1 MSKKLI
7 WGIFI
12 FIIAYFFV
20 QIISTLYVDFE
31 WFRSYGQLEIFWT
44 LFFTKFNVHAIFSAL
59 FIILFFLNFLLIRII
74 GGKGRIFTQ
83 NILDRLQLPVLGTP
97 RRALFILIA
106 IGVLVVGFMMGTGA
120 SAYWKEYLIYMNSVP
135 FAGFPQDPIF
145 NMDIGFYV
153 FSLPFYKFLFGWA
166 MFSLIVI
173 SLFSLFFHVLNGGIS
188 IRTGKIELSLF
199 SRAHLSFLA
208 ALIVTLHGIGYRI
221 SAFQLLFS
229 ERGKFF
235 GAGYADVNAQLLAYN
250 VCMVLSFIAA
260 ALLLFNIFKRSFKL
274 PLFVLIALIPAY
286 FVLGTIYP
294 SLQQRFIVVP
304 NELDKETPYIENNIK
319 FTRIAYDIERVKEK
333 DFANKSNL
341 TYRDIA
347 KNRSTLDNVRLWDW
361 RPLKQTYKQL
371 QELKPYYHFN
381 DVDVDRYIINKNKI
395 AVNLSAREI
404 AISKL
409 ATDSQTWTN
418 RQLIY
423 THGYGLVLNRVDKI
437 TPEGLPEMLIYDIP
451 PKTKINHEVKRPEI
465 YYGEHDN
472 PYVITNTSIK
482 PGEFDYPYGD
492 ENRYTTYEGSGGI
505 KLESFFKRLLFAV
518 SFNDINILISKNIS
532 NESRM
537 LFRRNIVEIVKNLT
551 PFLEFDSD
559 PYIVLSEGKLHW
571 LMDAYTIS
579 DKFPYSKPLNIGRAK
594 VNYIRNSVK
603 IVIDAYNGTIDYYI
617 IDKTDPII
625 KTYSNIFKGLFK
637 DIVEMPEDLKTH
649 IRYPEAIFNMQCQI
663 LLKYH
668 MTKPNVFYNNEDEW
682 AIPKQ
687 IYESSEELIHSYYL
701 VTTLPDEKRS
711 EFILIMPF
719 TPIKK
724 DNMIAF
730 MVAKCDQPDYGE
742 IILYTLPKEKLSYG
756 PMQIE
761 ARVNQD
767 TEISKQ
773 LTLWG
778 QKGSTV
784 IRGNMLV
791 IPIEESLLFIEPL
804 YLKAETSEMPE
815 LKRVI
820 LSFADKIVME
830 ENLNASIE
838 KLFYGSSFVAESTIT
853 EKDSGLRLK
862 EYANRAYRHLLQ
874 AERYQRTGNWAGYG
888 EELKKLRE
896 LLNIMKGLKE

>member
-7 WGIFI
+7 WGLFI
-12 FIIAYFFV
+12 FIIAYFLI
-20 QIISTLYVDFE
+20 QILSSFYVDFE
-31 WFRSYGQLEIFWT
+31 WFSSYDQLDVFWT

-59 FIILFFLNFLLIRII
+59 FIILFLLNFLLIRII
-74 GGKGRIFTQ
+74 GGRGRIFTQ
-83 NILDRLQLPVLGTP
+83 NILDRLQIPFLGTP
-97 RRALFILIA
+97 RRALFILI
-106 IGVLVVGFMMGTGA
+106 IVGVVVVGFMMGTGA
-120 SAYWKEYLIYMNSVP
+120 SAYWKEYLIFMNSVP
-135 FAGFPQDPIF
+135 FAGFPRDPIF

-188 IRTGKIELSLF
+188 IRNGRIELSLF

-208 ALIVTLHGIGYRI
+208 ALIVILHGIGYRI

-235 GAGYADVNAQLLAYN
+235 GAGYTDVNAQLLAYN
-250 VCMVLSFIAA
+250 VCMILSFIAA
-260 ALLLFNIFKRSFKL
+260 ALLLFNIFRRSFKL

-286 FVLGTIYP
+286 FILGTIYP

-304 NELDKETPYIENNIK
+304 NELDKETPFIENNIK

-333 DFANKSNL
+333 NFANKSNL

-361 RPLKQTYKQL
+361 RPLTQTYKQL

-381 DVDVDRYIINKNKI
+381 DVDVDRYIINKNKL

-404 AISKL
+404 SIKKL
-409 ATDSQTWTN
+409 ASDSQTWTN

-437 TPEGLPEMLIYDIP
+437 NY
-451 PKTKINHEVKRPEI
+451 EVKRPEI

-472 PYVITNTSIK
+472 PYVITNTSIQ
-482 PGEFDYPYGD
+482 PGEFDYPYGN
-492 ENRYTTYEGSGGI
+492 ENRYTTYKGSGGI
-505 KLESFFKRLLFAV
+505 ELKSFLKRLLFAI

-532 NESRM
+532 NESRI
-537 LFRRNIVEIVKNLT
+537 LFRRNIVEIMKNLT

-559 PYIVLSEGKLHW
+559 PYIVLSEGKLYW
-571 LMDAYTIS
+571 LIDAYTIS
-579 DKFPYSKPLNIGRAK
+579 DKFPYSTPTEIGRADM
-594 VNYIRNSVK
+594 NYIRNSVK
-603 IVIDAYNGTIDYYI
+603 IVIDAYNGTVDYYI

-637 DIVEMPEDLKTH
+637 DISEMPEDLKAH
-649 IRYPEAIFNMQCQI
+649 IRYPEAIFNIQCQI
-663 LLKYH
+663 LLRYH
-668 MTKPNVFYNNEDEW
+668 MTKPNVFYNNEDAWE
-682 AIPKQ
+682 IPKQ
-687 IYESSEELIHSYYL
+687 IYESSEEYIHSYYL
-701 VTTLPDEKRS
+701 VTTLPGESRS

-838 KLFYGSSFVAESTIT
+838 KLFYGGSFVSETTT
-853 EKDSGLRLK
+853 EKDSGMRLK
-862 EYANRAYRHLLQ
+862 EYANRAYMHLLQ
-874 AERYQRTGNWAGYG
+874 AEKFQREGNWSKYG
-888 EELKKLRE
+888 EELKRLRDV
-896 LLNIMKGLKE
+896 LSIMKGMKE